1 MNNNFT
7 DTSKK
12 HIFIV
17 GCKGIPTRYGGF
29 ETFVDKLTEYTT
41 DDDIQYHVSRILNG
55 NDYDENNSE
64 YEYNGAHCFDIKQ
77 RMNGPQKA
85 IFYDVDAIK
94 YCIDFIRK
102 HHITKPIIYVLA
114 CRIGPFIGHFKNQIH
129 ELGGKLYVNPD
140 GHEWKR
146 AKWSAPVRE
155 YWKISERL
163 MVKNADLL
171 VCDSKGIETYIKRE
185 YKKYHPNTTFIA
197 YGAETSKSSLAD
209 DDEKVKQWFSQFDIH
224 YNNYYVVVGRFVPEN
239 NFEIIIREFMKSDT
253 KKDLVL
259 VTDYEGNYFYDSL
272 LKKTGFQK
280 DKRIKFVGTIYDQP
294 LLKKIRENAF
304 GYIHG
309 HSVGGTNPSL
319 LEALGLTKLNLLFDV
334 VFNREVAEDGAKYW
348 NAESGKLSALIA
360 QFDAMEEEEI
370 LAMQH
375 KAKDRIEKYY
385 SWEHITNKY
394 EQLFRAE

>member
-1 MNNNFT
+1 
-7 DTSKK
+7 
-12 HIFIV
+12 
-17 GCKGIPTRYGGF
+17 
-29 ETFVDKLTEYTT
+29 
-41 DDDIQYHVSRILNG
+41 
-55 NDYDENNSE
+55 
-64 YEYNGAHCFDIKQ
+64 
-77 RMNGPQKA
+77 
-85 IFYDVDAIK
+85 
-94 YCIDFIRK
+94 
-102 HHITKPIIYVLA
+102 
-114 CRIGPFIGHFKNQIH
+114 
-129 ELGGKLYVNPD
+129 LGGKLYVNPD